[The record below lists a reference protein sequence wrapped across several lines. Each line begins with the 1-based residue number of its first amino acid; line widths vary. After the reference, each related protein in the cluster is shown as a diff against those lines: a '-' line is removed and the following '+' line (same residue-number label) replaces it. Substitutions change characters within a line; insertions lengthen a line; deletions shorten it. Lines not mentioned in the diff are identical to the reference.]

1 MSLTDFAR
9 LACSHVACILH
20 DQSNDADFRES
31 TMLSSNTAAA
41 GAPGFEPGR
50 AVLEAAMLAV
60 DITPLLAFADDALSG
75 HHAKKLSPLFYR

>member
-1 MSLTDFAR
+1 
-9 LACSHVACILH
+9 
-20 DQSNDADFRES
+20 
-31 TMLSSNTAAA
+31 MLSSNTAAA